1 MWKAILILGCAM
13 TFESYLAARHN
24 PVELIPAYGNP
35 YADTL
40 ARDLD
45 AHLKTIR
52 AWLNGTINTEKMR
65 AAMDWFSTVFEGQ
78 YEVKPG
84 TKLYRGQDTKLTDGT
99 PRSYSTEKWIAGSF
113 ACEPGGGPFAKI
125 FATHPKSYLISRKV
139 CKACA
144 DSGAFKTSLDLAK
157 VLSDY
162 GMGQHKYSV
171 ESEVVI
177 LNTQPRGKTASM
189 VEINCE
195 REAIA

>member
-1 MWKAILILGCAM
+1 MWKAVLILGCAM
-13 TFESYLAARHN
+13 TFEAYLAKRHN
-24 PVELIPAYGNP
+24 PVQLIPTYGNP
-35 YADTL
+35 YADQL
-40 ARDLD
+40 AKDLD

-65 AAMDWFSTVFEGQ
+65 AAMDWFSQVFNGA

-84 TKLYRGQDTKLTDGT
+84 TKVYRGQNTRVMDGT
-99 PRSYSTEKWIAGSF
+99 PRSYSTEEWIAGSF

-125 FATHPKSYLISRKV
+125 FATHPKSYLIERKV
-139 CKACA
+139 CKVCA

-162 GMGQHKYSV
+162 GLGKHKYSV

-177 LNTQPRGKTASM
+177 LNTVPKGKTAGM
-189 VEINCE
+189 VEIDCE